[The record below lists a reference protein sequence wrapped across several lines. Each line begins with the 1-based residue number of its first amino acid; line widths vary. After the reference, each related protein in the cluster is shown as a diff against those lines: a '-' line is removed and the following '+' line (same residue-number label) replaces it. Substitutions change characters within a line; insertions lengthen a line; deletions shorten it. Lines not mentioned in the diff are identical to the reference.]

1 MTVKLTLYAALA
13 IVLYLF
19 PIGGSSLLAQ
29 ETTDVHGQ
37 VVNGTEG
44 AGLPDDL
51 TVLMLITGPDGRL
64 AGTGQAK
71 PDGQG
76 RFVFE
81 NVEIIDGGGY
91 AVSVDH
97 EGVFYGTSLAADGLA
112 DVLLLTVYEITK
124 DASIIQVERQVMV
137 IAAVNKNDRLVSAI
151 EFVRLV
157 NPTDRTL
164 LPDLSE
170 VAPISFL
177 RFALPPGALEL
188 TVQSDLP
195 GGDVASIGTG
205 FALTSPIIP
214 GSHSIDFSYTFPYDG
229 DTLSY
234 RQSLVQGAG
243 IFQVLVPETIPN
255 MAVSGLNNIDPV
267 NIQGTSYRAYEG
279 RDFPPGQ
286 GLTLEIT
293 GLPLPGVWA
302 RFSNTVTGGGF
313 WQITIPSALGATLAA
328 MLLWGMIRGYRPSP
342 AVDNAATASG
352 TIDPAGR
359 AVVVREV
366 AALDQRYQEGD
377 LPEADYR
384 TQRQELVARILDPS
398 EDQVTAQCIGQSGDQ
413 GEVPNG
419 GRQE

>member
-1 MTVKLTLYAALA
+1 MTVKLSLLAAVA
-13 IVLYLF
+13 IALYLF
-19 PIGGSSLLAQ
+19 PIGGLSLLAQ

-44 AGLPDDL
+44 ADLPDDL
-51 TVLMLITGPDGRL
+51 SVLMLITGPDGRL
-64 AGTGQAK
+64 AGTGQAE

-81 NVEIIDGGGY
+81 NVEIIDGGSY
-91 AVSVDH
+91 TVSVDH
-97 EGVFYGTSLAADGLA
+97 LGVFYGTSLAADGLA
-112 DVLLLTVYEITK
+112 DGLLLTIFETIK

-137 IAAVNKNDRLVSAI
+137 IAAVDKDDRLVSAI
-151 EFVRLV
+151 EFVRLI

-164 LPDLSE
+164 LPDLTN

-177 RFALPPGALEL
+177 RFALPPGASEL

-195 GGDVASIGTG
+195 GGDVVSIGTG
-205 FALTSPIIP
+205 FALTSPVIP
-214 GSHSIDFSYTFPYDG
+214 GAHSIDFSYTFPYDG
-229 DTLSY
+229 GTLSY

-255 MAVSGLNNIDPV
+255 IAAPGLNKIDPV
-267 NIQGTSYRAYEG
+267 KIQGTSYRTYER

-286 GLTLEIT
+286 GLQLEIT

-328 MLLWGMIRGYRPSP
+328 MLLWGMTRGYRPYP
-342 AVDNAATASG
+342 TAGVRLTASR
-352 TIDPAGR
+352 TVDPAER
-359 AVVVREV
+359 ATVVRAV
-366 AALDQRYQEGD
+366 AALDQRYQEGGV
-377 LPEADYR
+377 PEADYR
-384 TQRQELVARILDPS
+384 AQRRELLARALDPQ
-398 EDQVTAQCIGQSGDQ
+398 D
-413 GEVPNG
+413 GEPNVE
-419 GRQE
+419 RPE